1 MKGKPIKT
9 PIQPVRLNPPV
20 KTSPTSLDASLKPV
34 LPGQIPKERKDGRHV
49 SAPSETE

>member
-20 KTSPTSLDASLKPV
+20 KSSQTASLKPI
-34 LPGQIPKERKDGRHV
+34 PGQKTQK
-49 SAPSETE
+49 PSEVTAEDTAQRNE